1 MARPRRDGTPARE
14 VNRRKLTDLF
24 VSSRKAQERPEL
36 IWDLKQPGLALS
48 VRPSSKKAWK
58 VIYRFHGR
66 PRWLH
71 LGDAR
76 AIGLAD
82 ARRLA
87 ARVMLD
93 VAEGKDPGAERRA
106 ERLTGTFTE
115 LASQY
120 VELHARKHNKSWRQA
135 EALVRRHLLPRWDKL
150 KATAIT
156 RADVRAVMIRIDAP
170 IVANQTLAAASAIFS
185 WAIKQE
191 ILTVNPCKLVGRN
204 PTTDR
209 ERVLSDEEVR
219 LLWEKLDPALKLI
232 LLTGQRP
239 GEVAAMQREHI
250 IEDWWQMPGKPQGAW
265 PGTKNGRDHR
275 VALSEPAQALIG
287 SPLAHGN
294 RKLLKALV
302 AELRIERVTPHD
314 LRRTCLTW
322 ITRLGFGRDAMDRI
336 ANHRT
341 SSVTDVYDRHG
352 YADEDRRI
360 MSAVARH
367 VIGLVDGTAISNV
380 VSLR

>member
-1 MARPRRDGTPARE
+1 MARPRQDGMPARQ

-135 EALVRRHLLPRWDKL
+135 EALVRRHLLPRWGKL

-191 ILTVNPCKLVGRN
+191 ILTVNPCKLIDRN

-367 VIGLVDGTAISNV
+367 VIGLIDGTAISNV